1 MRNPECARA
10 MAAPLAVTGVGGHA
24 AGGLG
29 GDGKGMDVRLC
40 FIEVFAID
48 LKLS

>member
-1 MRNPECARA
+1 

-29 GDGKGMDVRLC
+29 GDGKGLRGTLG
-40 FIEVFAID
+40 FIEVLAID
-48 LKLS
+48 LQLAQ